1 MRHIED
7 FADRVVRRHA
17 VACPFAAILTCLAWL
32 IVSGWSGHAAGQENS
47 GDPPSASAADQV
59 AVQQMREKA
68 ALLFR
73 KKDWLAAA
81 KAYDDVCK
89 SDPDDA
95 IAWYRRGYALHA
107 LEDDVRAME
116 AHERAAKVDSG
127 KAKALYNLAC
137 ALTLTNRSE
146 EALDA
151 LERAAKAGFSD
162 ARLLKTDSD
171 LASIRN
177 HPRFVRLIEKVAEN
191 SSASDRPELRQFD
204 FWVGDWDVFNA
215 KGVKVGANKIELL
228 LGGHLIQETWTSAKG
243 GTGRSL
249 NYFDP
254 KSGTWKQNWVD
265 DSGGIVRYEGSVK
278 DGAMHFSGESINP
291 KGEVE
296 IARVTLQPLSDGRV
310 HHLIEHSKDGG
321 KTWYTYFDGTYVRKK

>member
-7 FADRVVRRHA
+7 AAISVVRRPEI
-17 VACPFAAILTCLAWL
+17 ACPLAGIWTCLAWL
-32 IVSGWSGHAAGQENS
+32 IVCGWSGPTAGQENS
-47 GDPPSASAADQV
+47 GDPPSSTAADQV
-59 AVQQMREKA
+59 AVQQMRERA

-73 KKDWLAAA
+73 KKDWLAATR
-81 KAYDDVCK
+81 AYAEVCWR
-89 SDPDDA
+89 DPNDA
-95 IAWYRRGYALHA
+95 IAWYRRGYAVHA
-107 LEDDVRAME
+107 LEDYVSAIE
-116 AHERAAKVDSG
+116 ANEQAAGLDSG
-127 KAKALYNLAC
+127 KARALYNLAC
-137 ALTLTNRSE
+137 ALVLTGRPD
-146 EALDA
+146 EALGA
-151 LERAAKAGFSD
+151 LERAVNAGFTD

-177 HPRFVRLIEKVAEN
+177 DPRFARLVEKVAKE
-191 SSASDRPELRQFD
+191 SSAAGRPELRQFD
-204 FWVGDWDVFNA
+204 FWVGDWDVYNA

-228 LGGHLIQETWTSAKG
+228 LDGHLIQETWTSAKG

-265 DSGGIVRYEGSVK
+265 DKGGIVRYEGSVK
-278 DGAMHFSGESINP
+278 DGAMHFSGESINA

-296 IARVTLQPLSDGRV
+296 IARVTLEPMSDGRV

-321 KTWYTYFDGTYVRKK
+321 KTWFIYFDGTYVRKK

>member
-1 MRHIED
+1 M
-7 FADRVVRRHA
+7 
-17 VACPFAAILTCLAWL
+17 
-32 IVSGWSGHAAGQENS
+32 GQEHS
-47 GDPPSASAADQV
+47 GNPPAASVVEQV
-59 AVQQMREKA
+59 ALQQMREKA

-107 LEDDVRAME
+107 LEDRVSAME
-116 AHERAAKVDSG
+116 AHGRTVEFDSV
-127 KAKALYNLAC
+127 KAKSLYNLAC
-137 ALTLTNRSE
+137 ALTLTNRSD
-146 EALDA
+146 EALNA
-151 LERAAKAGFSD
+151 LERAINAGFEDS
-162 ARLLKTDSD
+162 RLLKTDSD
-171 LASIRN
+171 LALIRN
-177 HPRFVRLIEKVAEN
+177 HPSFARLIEKVAEN

-204 FWVGDWDVFNA
+204 FWVGDWDVYDA
-215 KGVKVGANKIELL
+215 KGVKVGDNKIELL
-228 LGGHLIQETWTSAKG
+228 LDGHLIQETWTSARG

-254 KSGTWKQNWVD
+254 KSGVWKQHWVD
-265 DSGGIVRYEGSVK
+265 DKGGIVRYRGSVK
-278 DGAMHFSGESINP
+278 NGAMHFSGESISP

-310 HHLIEHSKDGG
+310 HHLIKHSKDGG
-321 KTWYTYFDGTYVRKK
+321 KNWYTYFDGTYVRKK

>member
-1 MRHIED
+1 MRHNKDSED
-7 FADRVVRRHA
+7 SAIHRHSI
-17 VACPFAAILTCLAWL
+17 ACPFAVILSCLAWL
-32 IVSGWSGHAAGQENS
+32 ILCGWSGHALGQEHS
-47 GDPPSASAADQV
+47 GNPPSASVVDQV
-59 AVQQMREKA
+59 ALQQMREKA

-243 GTGRSL
+243 G
-249 NYFDP
+249 
-254 KSGTWKQNWVD
+254 
-265 DSGGIVRYEGSVK
+265 
-278 DGAMHFSGESINP
+278 
-291 KGEVE
+291 
-296 IARVTLQPLSDGRV
+296 
-310 HHLIEHSKDGG
+310 
-321 KTWYTYFDGTYVRKK
+321 

>member
-1 MRHIED
+1 MRQIKDSED
-7 FADRVVRRHA
+7 SAVGRHA
-17 VACPFAAILTCLAWL
+17 VACTFAGIFSCLAWL
-32 IVSGWSGHAAGQENS
+32 IVSGWSGPTAGQETS
-47 GDPPSASAADQV
+47 GDPPSASAADQF
-59 AVQQMREKA
+59 AVQQMRERA

-73 KKDWLAAA
+73 KQDWLAAA

-89 SDPDDA
+89 MDPNDA

-107 LEDDVRAME
+107 LEDYVSAIE
-116 AHERAAKVDSG
+116 AHRQAAEFDSV

-137 ALTLTNRSE
+137 ALALTGKPD

-151 LERAAKAGFSD
+151 LERAVNAGFTD

-177 HPRFVRLIEKVAEN
+177 HRRFARLVEKVAKE

-204 FWVGDWDVFNA
+204 FWVGDWDVYNA

-228 LGGHLIQETWTSAKG
+228 LDGHLIQETWTSARG

-265 DSGGIVRYEGSVK
+265 DKGGIVRYEGSIK

-296 IARVTLQPLSDGRV
+296 IARVTLEPMNDGRV
-310 HHLIEHSKDGG
+310 HHLIQHSKDGG
-321 KTWYTYFDGTYVRKK
+321 KTWFTYFDGTYVRK